1 MSGAQ
6 ELYECLLGS
15 GRLAEQ
21 LHDAVHDFLLA
32 GAPASQPAAGAEP
45 GPAPASYLRLAQRVL
60 LLLPDA
66 DLLAFATRLLPWPGG
81 AGARCRGAAGGGAPA
96 QAVRLGRAR
105 EPARRGAA
113 WVTLS
118 CKPGSPASVG
128 RRAGRACQPA
138 RLGRPP
144 GPLLTCSIPL
154 RVVHRHRHQ
163 SSLRSAS
170 RFVRTRRSAGG
181 PSAGGAMTTECC
193 GGRRLRRRSAR
204 RAGRAWMTCC
214 CMRRRAWMARARCA
228 CCTKRSGRMSCR

>member
-1 MSGAQ
+1 MCFEGCPLRRHDGAQ
-6 ELYECLLGS
+6 ALYECLLGG

-32 GAPASQPAAGAEP
+32 GAPAAQPAAGAEP
-45 GPAPASYLRLAQRVL
+45 GPAAASYLRLAQRVL

-96 QAVRLGRAR
+96 QAVRLGRAQ

-113 WVTLS
+113 WVALS
-118 CKPGSPASVG
+118 CKPGSVG

-144 GPLLTCSIPL
+144 GPLLTCSTRSEPCTATATSQACARH
-154 RVVHRHRHQ
+154 RVSSAPGGALAVHRP
-163 SSLRSAS
+163 A
-170 RFVRTRRSAGG
+170 VR
-181 PSAGGAMTTECC
+181 
-193 GGRRLRRRSAR
+193 
-204 RAGRAWMTCC
+204 
-214 CMRRRAWMARARCA
+214 
-228 CCTKRSGRMSCR
+228 

>member
-105 EPARRGAA
+105 EPARRPCPA
-113 WVTLS
+113 
-118 CKPGSPASVG
+118 SPA
-128 RRAGRACQPA
+128 
-138 RLGRPP
+138 LPP
-144 GPLLTCSIPL
+144 
-154 RVVHRHRHQ
+154 
-163 SSLRSAS
+163 
-170 RFVRTRRSAGG
+170 
-181 PSAGGAMTTECC
+181 PSAGVQAEHAS
-193 GGRRLRRRSAR
+193 LRAS
-204 RAGRAWMTCC
+204 AGRLV
-214 CMRRRAWMARARCA
+214 RF
-228 CCTKRSGRMSCR
+228 